1 MQQNESGPLPQILT
15 LSEAAERLKCSVRA
29 LKRKLTRHGIGTI
42 GSGRPARL
50 TEQDVERLIEAER
63 QVVAPPLPVMTPAD
77 REALR
82 IERMRR
88 ARRIGQMLRSR
99 LSDRDT

>member
-1 MQQNESGPLPQILT
+1 MQPNQSGAVPQILT
-15 LSEAAERLKCSVRA
+15 LSEAAERMKWSVRA
-29 LKRKLTRHGIGTI
+29 LKKKLADHGIGTI
-42 GSGRPARL
+42 GAGRLARL
-50 TEQDVERLIEAER
+50 TEHDVERLMQAEH
-63 QVVAPPLPVMTPAD
+63 QVVAPPPPSVSPAD